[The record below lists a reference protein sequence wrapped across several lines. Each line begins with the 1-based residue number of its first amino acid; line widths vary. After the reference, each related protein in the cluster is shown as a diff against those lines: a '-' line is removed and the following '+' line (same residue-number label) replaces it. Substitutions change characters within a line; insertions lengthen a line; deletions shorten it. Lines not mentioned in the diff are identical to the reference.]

1 MLRIR
6 RVDKLFD
13 EDEKEA
19 EAEVEEADNES
30 NSSIPFT
37 TASKYFSFVIPVSTH
52 SRGVV
57 RTSKYFTPSVSKAFN
72 TLCVAHVTVSGELTS
87 A

>member
-13 EDEKEA
+13 EDED
-19 EAEVEEADNES
+19 EVEEEEL
-30 NSSIPFT
+30 NSSIPFN
-37 TASKYFSFVIPVSTH
+37 TASKYFSLVIPVSTH

-57 RTSKYFTPSVSKAFN
+57 LTSKYFTPSVSNASN
-72 TLCVAHVTVSGELTS
+72 TLCVAQVTVSGELTS

>member
-13 EDEKEA
+13 EDEVED
-19 EAEVEEADNES
+19 EEEEADNES
-30 NSSIPFT
+30 NSSIPFN

-57 RTSKYFTPSVSKAFN
+57 LTSKYFTPSVSKASN
-72 TLCVAHVTVSGELTS
+72 TLCVAQVTVSGELTS

>member
-1 MLRIR
+1 MLRIK
-6 RVDKLFD
+6 RVDKPFD
-13 EDEKEA
+13 EEEEEEDD
-19 EAEVEEADNES
+19 EVEEEEL
-30 NSSIPFT
+30 NSSIPFN

-57 RTSKYFTPSVSKAFN
+57 LTSKYFTPSVSKASN
-72 TLCVAHVTVSGELTS
+72 TLCVAQVTVSGELTS

>member
-6 RVDKLFD
+6 RVDKPFD
-13 EDEKEA
+13 EDEEDD
-19 EAEVEEADNES
+19 EVEEEEL
-30 NSSIPFT
+30 NSSIPFN

-57 RTSKYFTPSVSKAFN
+57 LTSKYFTPSVSKASN

>member
-1 MLRIR
+1 MLRIK

-13 EDEKEA
+13 EDEGEA
-19 EAEVEEADNES
+19 EAEEEEL
-30 NSSIPFT
+30 NSSIPFN

-57 RTSKYFTPSVSKAFN
+57 LTSKYFTPSVSKAFN

>member
-1 MLRIR
+1 MLRIN
-6 RVDKLFD
+6 RVDKPFD
-13 EDEKEA
+13 EEEEEEDD
-19 EAEVEEADNES
+19 EVEEEEL
-30 NSSIPFT
+30 NSSIPFN

-57 RTSKYFTPSVSKAFN
+57 LTSKYFTPSVSKASN

>member
-1 MLRIR
+1 MLRIN

-13 EDEKEA
+13 EEEEDD
-19 EAEVEEADNES
+19 EVEEEEL
-30 NSSIPFT
+30 NSSIPFN

-57 RTSKYFTPSVSKAFN
+57 LTSKYFTPSVSKASN

>member
-1 MLRIR
+1 MLRIN

-13 EDEKEA
+13 EEEA
-19 EAEVEEADNES
+19 EAEEEEL
-30 NSSIPFT
+30 NSSIPFD

-57 RTSKYFTPSVSKAFN
+57 RTSKYFTPSVSKASN

>member
-1 MLRIR
+1 MLRIK

-13 EDEKEA
+13 EDEVED
-19 EAEVEEADNES
+19 EEEEADNES
-30 NSSIPFT
+30 NSSIPFN

-57 RTSKYFTPSVSKAFN
+57 LTSKYFTPSVSKASN
-72 TLCVAHVTVSGELTS
+72 TLCVAQVTVSGELTS

>member
-1 MLRIR
+1 MLRIK

-13 EDEKEA
+13 EEEDEV
-19 EAEVEEADNES
+19 EVEEEEEL
-30 NSSIPFT
+30 NSSIPFN

-57 RTSKYFTPSVSKAFN
+57 RTSKYFTPSVSKAFK
-72 TLCVAHVTVSGELTS
+72 TLCAAQVTVSGELTS

>member
-1 MLRIR
+1 MLRIN

-13 EDEKEA
+13 EDEEDD
-19 EAEVEEADNES
+19 EVEEEEEL
-30 NSSIPFT
+30 NSSIPFN

-57 RTSKYFTPSVSKAFN
+57 LISKYFTPSVSKASN

>member
-1 MLRIR
+1 MLRIK
-6 RVDKLFD
+6 RVDKLFV
-13 EDEKEA
+13 EE
-19 EAEVEEADNES
+19 EAEVEADDEEL
-30 NSSIPFT
+30 NSSIPFN
-37 TASKYFSFVIPVSTH
+37 TASKYFSLVIPVSTH

-57 RTSKYFTPSVSKAFN
+57 RTSKYFTPSVSKASN

>member
-6 RVDKLFD
+6 RVDKPFD
-13 EDEKEA
+13 EGEGEA
-19 EAEVEEADNES
+19 GAEADNES
-30 NSSIPFT
+30 NSSIPFN

-57 RTSKYFTPSVSKAFN
+57 RTSKYFTPSVSNASN

>member
-1 MLRIR
+1 MLRIK

-13 EDEKEA
+13 EDEE
-19 EAEVEEADNES
+19 EEEADNES
-30 NSSIPFT
+30 NSSIPFN

-57 RTSKYFTPSVSKAFN
+57 LSSKYFTPSVSKASN
-72 TLCVAHVTVSGELTS
+72 TLCVAQVTVSGELTS

>member
-1 MLRIR
+1 MLRIN
-6 RVDKLFD
+6 RVDKPFD
-13 EDEKEA
+13 EDEDED
-19 EAEVEEADNES
+19 EVEVEVEEEL
-30 NSSIPFT
+30 NSSTPFN

-57 RTSKYFTPSVSKAFN
+57 RTSKYFTPSVSNASN
-72 TLCVAHVTVSGELTS
+72 TLCVAQVTVSGELTS